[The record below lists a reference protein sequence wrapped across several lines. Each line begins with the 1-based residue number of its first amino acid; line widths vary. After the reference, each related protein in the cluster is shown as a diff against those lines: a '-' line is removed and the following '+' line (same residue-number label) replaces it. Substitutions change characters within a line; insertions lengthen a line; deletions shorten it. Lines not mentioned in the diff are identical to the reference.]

1 MKLANTR
8 DPTRFYTAIVAGL
21 CLGLLTL
28 IVLLVFLGP
37 AEESMSDEDRAWAI
51 STVNCLASQGVDID
65 PLSTDDLEWVIAER
79 DERGIGSFPHDC
91 GRWTTIEGD

>member
-28 IVLLVFLGP
+28 IVLLVLLGP

-51 STVNCLASQGVDID
+51 STVNCLASHGEDID
-65 PLSTDDLEWVIAER
+65 PLSSDDLKGVVEQR
-79 DERGIGSFPHDC
+79 DAGEAFAHDC